1 MVTTLNI
8 CPQDVDICI
17 TRGDTAAWTF
27 SIKDSAGAAVNITG
41 FSFLLTVDPE
51 ADPLNATNNLFQ
63 LTGTI
68 TNGPGGIVEF
78 SMSALQADQTPAV
91 YYFDLQMTD
100 LATKIRTV
108 AKGKFEFKQDI
119 TK

>member
-27 SIKDSAGAAVNITG
+27 SIRDSAGVAVNIAG
-41 FSFLLTVDPE
+41 FSFVLTVDPE
-51 ADPLNATNNLFQ
+51 ADPADATNNLFA

-68 TNGPGGIVEF
+68 TDGPNGVVEF
-78 SMSALQADQTPAV
+78 AMSAGQSDQTPAV
-91 YYFDLQMTD
+91 YFFDLQMTD
-100 LATKIRTV
+100 NALKIRTL